1 MEFTTIS
8 AAKKLTGLSY
18 LGGVNISAK
27 MKKNKTVFNQR
38 TYSLYLAPANL
49 SGYNTC
55 THSTPECRIGCL
67 NTSGRGGMELSRDV
81 KPIQSARIKKTKLL
95 FEHTQFFM
103 DWLITEIMVEEQKA
117 AINGEGFSV
126 RLNCTSDIDWANVIV
141 KPDCNIFE
149 IFPSVD
155 FYDYTKKATK
165 FYDKPNNYHLTYSYT
180 GRNWSACKGLLDDG
194 HNVAVIFNIKKG
206 KPLPAKFRGY
216 KVFDGDKS
224 DYRIADEKGVVIG
237 LYWKN
242 IGNKELN
249 KMAKESIFAVQK
261 DELNTKDLN

>member
-67 NTSGRGGMELSRDV
+67 NTSGRGGMELSRDI
-81 KPIQSARIKKTKLL
+81 KPIQSARIKKTKLF
-95 FEHTQFFM
+95 FEHRQFFM
-103 DWLITEIMVEEQKA
+103 SWLVAEIESEYQKSKM
-117 AINGEGFSV
+117 NGEGFSV
-126 RLNCTSDIDWANVIV
+126 RLNCTSDIDWANIMVWSDDV
-141 KPDCNIFE
+141 FNIFDV
-149 IFPSVD
+149 FHNVD
-155 FYDYTKKATK
+155 FYDYTKNAQK
-165 FYDKPNNYHLTYSYT
+165 FIDKPKNYHLTYSYT
-180 GRNWSACKGLLDDG
+180 GRNWNACKTLLDEG

-206 KPLPAKFRGY
+206 EPLSTEFRGY
-216 KVFDGDKS
+216 NVFDGDKS
-224 DYRIADEKGVVIG
+224 DYRIADERGIVIG

-249 KMAKESIFAVQK
+249 KKAKESIFAIQK
-261 DELNTKDLN
+261 DEL